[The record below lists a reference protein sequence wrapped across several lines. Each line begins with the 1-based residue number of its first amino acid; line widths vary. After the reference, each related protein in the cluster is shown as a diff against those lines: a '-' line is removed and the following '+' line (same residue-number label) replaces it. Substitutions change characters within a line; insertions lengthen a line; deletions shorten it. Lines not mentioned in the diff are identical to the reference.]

1 MSSRGE
7 SAASATIA
15 DPNSVDAAA
24 VARKSLYAGRLSAC
38 AVWMSTAR
46 KVWFP
51 SRWLKV
57 VARKLP
63 AASTSGTWRS
73 PSMTDTSA
81 TLALM
86 QRSGRVTLDR
96 WLALNACDPSAP
108 VDAEL
113 LEIVPEPLREELDDR
128 LRMQSENLQ

>member
-1 MSSRGE
+1 
-7 SAASATIA
+7 
-15 DPNSVDAAA
+15 
-24 VARKSLYAGRLSAC
+24 
-38 AVWMSTAR
+38 
-46 KVWFP
+46 
-51 SRWLKV
+51 
-57 VARKLP
+57 
-63 AASTSGTWRS
+63 
-73 PSMTDTSA
+73 MTDTSA